1 LRHFP
6 VETGQKGK
14 KRMASL
20 ATIQSYDPR
29 AWAGAWEQARAEEA
43 STPQRQT
50 GGIGGLSKP
59 VLLGGGVALAA
70 LLGVAAW
77 SFSGSDTG
85 EAAEF
90 GDVTPE
96 ELQDALEEEPPLVTR
111 TFRLS
116 GVAELQSTL
125 TASGFEPTLVQQ
137 LVTAA
142 SPYFSAGE
150 QVRGTLDFVSG
161 DGDSL
166 RLSRLDL
173 RKRDSS
179 GVVMTMDGGE
189 LSVSPLSAQLSQ
201 QVFARTGRMDDVS
214 IYTSLLKAEIPNAL
228 IDDFFDSLAFDF
240 DFARE
245 VESNDAFEVAYRQT
259 VNEQGEPLGAPELV
273 YASLTTPTRTAN
285 VYRFVDEDGEPAWFD
300 TSGQNI
306 RRALM
311 RTPVDGARISSR
323 FGMRHHPIYNRSR
336 LHGGVDFAAPTGTD
350 IFASGSGVI
359 EVARWAPN
367 STRGNGSY
375 IAIQHDNGYRTL
387 YLHMHAFAD
396 GIAPGVRVEQG
407 QVIGEVGSTG
417 GSTGPHLHYEVHI
430 DGEKMDP
437 MTVQGSDERTTL
449 TGDSLR
455 QFESTRDE
463 IDLARQLGVQG
474 AT

>member
-1 LRHFP
+1 
-6 VETGQKGK
+6 
-14 KRMASL
+14 MASA
-20 ATIQSYDPR
+20 ATLQSYDPR
-29 AWAGAWEQARAEEA
+29 AWAKAWEQAHVEDGTKPERGSGGLPKRALIG
-43 STPQRQT
+43 
-50 GGIGGLSKP
+50 GGIAL
-59 VLLGGGVALAA
+59 VVA
-70 LLGVAAW
+70 LGVAAW
-77 SFSGSDTG
+77 AFTGSEEG

-96 ELQDALEEEPPLVTR
+96 ELQEALEAEPPLVTR

-116 GVAELQSTL
+116 NIGELQSTL
-125 TASGFEPTLVQQ
+125 TASGFESILVQQ
-137 LVTAA
+137 IVASAA
-142 SPYFSAGE
+142 PYFATGE
-150 QVRGTLDFVSG
+150 QVRGTLEFVSG
-161 DGDSL
+161 GGEEL

-189 LSVSPLSAQLSQ
+189 ISVSALSAQLSE
-201 QVFARTGRMDDVS
+201 QVFARTGRMDEVS
-214 IYTSLLKAEIPNAL
+214 IYTSLLAAEIPNAL
-228 IDDFFDSLAFDF
+228 IDDFFESLAFDF

-259 VNEQGEPLGAPELV
+259 VNEEGEPLGAPELV

-323 FGMRHHPIYNRSR
+323 FGMRQHPIYNRSR
-336 LHGGVDFAAPTGTD
+336 LHGGVDFAAPTGTS

-359 EVARWAPN
+359 EIARPAPN

-375 IAIQHDNGYRTL
+375 IAIQHDSGYRTL
-387 YLHMHAFAD
+387 YLHMNAFAS
-396 GIAPGVRVEQG
+396 GIEAGARVEQG

-417 GSTGPHLHYEVHI
+417 GSTGPHLHYEVHL

-437 MTVQGSDERTTL
+437 LTVQGSDERNTL

-455 QFESTRDE
+455 QFENTRDE
-463 IDLARQLGVQG
+463 IDLARQIGVQ
-474 AT
+474 AAS